1 MLRAKLAHED
11 DSPIDF
17 FDVQEAITTAYER
30 FVEKMIDEAG
40 DRDRIF
46 ITFRNTNENRELYI
60 TFTKK
65 NFDRDEFL
73 ARAYKLA
80 QSSGNFIDGSVLEIK
95 IQIIQNVS
103 GSGKNSVDK
112 LLPGS
117 IRANLKRSVVNIINN
132 DHRCGYIAVALGK
145 YFVDNPKSSEKW
157 KHLRKSLTAQSKLA
171 GDLFTELNLDCSSS
185 MDMNKLADIQNKLRD
200 YQIIVVERRTH
211 LKIYAGPDSDR
222 KIILEY
228 VDPPHFNTI
237 TSIKSYMD
245 CDDFCTRCWK
255 KLNTS
260 RSHICEDCCP
270 LCGAFQ
276 MCVSEEKTNCAN
288 CHLDF
293 KSEACYNNHI
303 TNKNCSKRVK
313 YNRC

>member
-103 GSGKNSVDK
+103 GLAKTLSV
-112 LLPGS
+112 
-117 IRANLKRSVVNIINN
+117 N
-132 DHRCGYIAVALGK
+132 
-145 YFVDNPKSSEKW
+145 YFQV
-157 KHLRKSLTAQSKLA
+157 R
-171 GDLFTELNLDCSSS
+171 
-185 MDMNKLADIQNKLRD
+185 
-200 YQIIVVERRTH
+200 Y
-211 LKIYAGPDSDR
+211 GP
-222 KIILEY
+222 I
-228 VDPPHFNTI
+228 
-237 TSIKSYMD
+237 
-245 CDDFCTRCWK
+245 
-255 KLNTS
+255 
-260 RSHICEDCCP
+260 
-270 LCGAFQ
+270 
-276 MCVSEEKTNCAN
+276 
-288 CHLDF
+288 
-293 KSEACYNNHI
+293 
-303 TNKNCSKRVK
+303 
-313 YNRC
+313 